1 MYPFIEPR
9 KIGEKYRVEK
19 NMRCL
24 SLLPRGCGPMI
35 SVMHVRFITSLSPAG
50 ATAAGFQPINS
61 TWTNTLGTA
70 TTFASTD
77 QSKKEV
83 KAEGGACT
91 TYLAPKS
98 RARKRTVT
106 GTVKILMSMACTSER
121 ETKRSTVITT
131 AACAEETK
139 EAVEGTVAVDVTPQP
154 VDPRRLLRVLRA
166 YIRSEALL
174 EKLCRSKIPAVRRH
188 YLVIRA
194 RRQRLPVLHRDILLN
209 EVTRVVERREVPL
222 IEVARLLKLRWPAQ
236 FTDLSGSR
244 CLSFLKRS
252 LMSWIAELL
261 REGKLAPDGART
273 VLSQCPRLFHGHI
286 SLMSSIVERALLD
299 VNTIQN
305 PEPIIVLMWSV
316 NEAGTHAPNH
326 FWRRVVGRL
335 AQLNRSLRH
344 RFGDTVQLGK
354 CESGHKGDTAVCS
367 APGDKGKDCGETD
380 IKSNNDNKE
389 GNINDT
395 KRNYTVGHVFSGLT
409 TRQLFRVLR
418 VLRKEC
424 WCSDVSTVY
433 DFVDKA
439 LKNIALEVEAV
450 GSCEA
455 TSQKRPMSRQTITQR
470 VKKSAD
476 LTPKELLS
484 LLSIAGEL
492 GVDFHASLART
503 SDFLLAPMVHYLD
516 RGQLL
521 QLSFFVRKTHCDSP
535 TLLQSM
541 ANEIVR
547 RGVNYPVSLSVSKA
561 VLRTALQKPV
571 LLSQLALTPLVDHV
585 ISLCKTYGWYMRA
598 SQLLGW
604 AEVLYDLSRRH
615 DPSSSV
621 GVNVRSC
628 VERLAA
634 PLRAMLEVGV
644 VPMTV
649 VSRFIE
655 LTVILGMRAKPLQYT
670 QSIKLWE
677 ERNAAANARITFAKS
692 VLNKESDTLI
702 PMAEFPYNAA
712 ELEDSGEVGEVT
724 SRSTAELCRAARQV
738 YDELIYLFEMQMIM
752 RSPITQKEEDRLNDT
767 FSHVGL
773 YNIVVGARAMWRVHL
788 QPSSFPS
795 ANASCVEGVVPL
807 GSPHRISST
816 PPRAL
821 PVWVERRVNA
831 IVEGRIRRAN
841 ISATSTDEDVLRLFG
856 QRHCNAA
863 KVRHFMQLLMEESS
877 LVLVKQQRFVWIF
890 TAELARRF
898 GGGQE
903 QQMAQKML
911 AKVFC

>member
-1 MYPFIEPR
+1 
-9 KIGEKYRVEK
+9 
-19 NMRCL
+19 MRRL
-24 SLLPRGCGPMI
+24 SLLPRRSAAVVG
-35 SVMHVRFITSLSPAG
+35 SAYARFATPA
-50 ATAAGFQPINS
+50 APTNLKASTLELNNPVVTHTAHTPV
-61 TWTNTLGTA
+61 TLTA
-70 TTFASTD
+70 TTDAASGNIYSSKEVEAEVAVPAAGAKEKIQASRRKHVNTVELLISMAVTLQKKSSGAAAAAVTD
-77 QSKKEV
+77 SACGDEKKEATDGDATV
-83 KAEGGACT
+83 GI
-91 TYLAPKS
+91 AP
-98 RARKRTVT
+98 R
-106 GTVKILMSMACTSER
+106 
-121 ETKRSTVITT
+121 
-131 AACAEETK
+131 
-139 EAVEGTVAVDVTPQP
+139 P
-154 VDPRRLLRVLRA
+154 VDPLQLLKALRA
-166 YIRSEALL
+166 YIRSEDILA
-174 EKLCRSKIPAVRRH
+174 ELCRSKVQAVRQR
-188 YLVIRA
+188 YVAIRA
-194 RRQRLPVLHRDILLN
+194 RRQRVPAFHRDILLS
-209 EVTRVVERREVPL
+209 EVTRVVERREVPY
-222 IEVARLLKLRWPAQ
+222 IEVARLLRPHWPAQ
-236 FTDLSGSR
+236 LMDASGGR
-244 CLSFLKRS
+244 YHSFLQRS
-252 LMSWIAELL
+252 LLAWIAELL
-261 REGKLAPDGART
+261 REGKLSPEEARS
-273 VLSQCPRLFHGHI
+273 VLSQCPRLFHGHL
-286 SLMSSIVERALLD
+286 SLMSSIVECALLD
-299 VNTIQN
+299 INTIQS
-305 PEPIIVLMWSV
+305 PDPIIGLMWSV
-316 NEAGTHAPNH
+316 NEAGTHAPSH
-326 FWRRVVGRL
+326 FWQRTVGRL
-335 AQLNRSLRH
+335 AQLNRLLRDTL
-344 RFGDTVQLGK
+344 GDAMQLGK
-354 CESGHKGDTAVCS
+354 CGNGPKDGTTIHSGPGGREKKGE
-367 APGDKGKDCGETD
+367 KGN
-380 IKSNNDNKE
+380 IKSNNDNKG

-395 KRNYTVGHVFSGLT
+395 KQNYTVGHVFSGLT

-424 WCSDVSTVY
+424 WCNDVSTVY

-439 LKNIALEVEAV
+439 LKNIAFEVEAI

-516 RGQLL
+516 REELL
-521 QLSFFVRKTHCDSP
+521 QLSLFVRKTRCDSL
-535 TLLQSM
+535 TLVQSI
-541 ANEIVR
+541 ADEIVR
-547 RGVNYPVSLSVSKA
+547 RGVNYPLSVSLSKA
-561 VLRTALQKPV
+561 ALRTALQKPV
-571 LLSQLALTPLVDHV
+571 LLSQLTLTPLVDHV
-585 ISLCKTYGWYMRA
+585 ISLCRTYGWYMRA

-604 AEVLYDLSRRH
+604 AEVLYDLSRRYA
-615 DPSSSV
+615 PSSSV

-628 VERLAA
+628 VEALAA
-634 PLRAMLEVGV
+634 PLRAMLEAGV
-644 VPMTV
+644 VPMPV

-655 LTVILGMRAKPLQYT
+655 LTVILGMRAKPHQYT

-692 VLNKESDTLI
+692 VLNKESDMLI
-702 PMAEFPYNAA
+702 PMSELLYDAA

-724 SRSTAELCRAARQV
+724 SRPTAELCRAARQV

-807 GSPHRISST
+807 SSPHRISST

-821 PVWVERRVNA
+821 PVWVERRINA
-831 IVEGRIRRAN
+831 TIEGRIRRAN